1 MKVDMA
7 EARGIAVETALAAAE
22 REQESGRREAA
33 EAIYRLILEAD
44 PQNPKAG
51 FGLATLL
58 RSLGQSEEAAQ
69 LFNDVMTGVG
79 DDGLALASATNL
91 ANAELGRGRFVE
103 AIAAARE
110 ALARKQDHK
119 DAAVVLG
126 SALIG
131 LKRWG
136 EAAEV
141 FRQVSS
147 WPGAGLG
154 VWINLGVCLEQLGR
168 RAEAIDCYHSALALD
183 ENFLKAYLNL
193 SNCYRADGQYEEAA
207 RSAEKACQL
216 APQSA
221 DTHFALGNANMG
233 LGQVDDAVAAFRR
246 AVACQ
251 DDHAES
257 WINLGAAL
265 ERQRQYTE
273 ALQAYGKAVVLRP
286 NMALPV
292 LNQARVL
299 IALRYWEQ
307 GIKEAERALAIEPK
321 NAQAAFL
328 IGNAQLN
335 LRRLFEAKESY
346 QRALALN
353 PKMASAENNLGVVLE
368 QLGEPDAAIE
378 AYRRALAINPDFI
391 EAHSS
396 LLFSMNYHPDLSIEE
411 IFAEYKRWDERHS
424 RRLALSWPQHE
435 NDRQPDRRL
444 RVGYV
449 SPDFCRNVPHFFFEP
464 LIAGHDREAVE
475 LVAYAQ
481 VAHPDEVT
489 ERLQGHFTKWHDT
502 KGLSHQDLADRVRAD
517 GIDILVDLAGH
528 TLGNRLPVF
537 AQKPAP
543 VQVSWLGFGYT
554 TGLSAIDYYLADEDF
569 VPQGAEAYF
578 SERVYRLPRPGLVY
592 RPPAA
597 MPEVAP
603 LPAAANG
610 FVTFGYFSRPER
622 VNHRVIKA
630 WAALLR
636 AIPGARLFLN
646 HKAFVGPGMPERL
659 RQRFGE
665 HGVEGE
671 RLIIEQESPPWRS
684 YGRVDIALDPFPHNA
699 GTTTFEALWMGV
711 PVLSMA
717 GRPSVGRFGATILK
731 AVGLGDWV
739 ARDEAEYQRLGET
752 FARNRDDLRNLRAG
766 LRARVAASSLCDEAD
781 FVRSVEAAY
790 REMWHR
796 WCRS

>member
-1 MKVDMA
+1 MA
-7 EARGIAVETALAAAE
+7 EARGIAIETALGAAA
-22 REQESGRREAA
+22 REQEGGRREAA
-33 EAIYRLILEAD
+33 EALYRLILAAD

-58 RSLGQSEEAAQ
+58 RSLGRAEEAA
-69 LFNDVMTGVG
+69 LFFNAVMTS
-79 DDGLALASATNL
+79 DDEELVLAAAGNLASAEL
-91 ANAELGRGRFVE
+91 ARGHYVE

-110 ALARKQDHK
+110 ALARKQDHRE
-119 DAAVVLG
+119 AAVVLG

-131 LKRWG
+131 LKRWA
-136 EAAEV
+136 EAAAV
-141 FRQVSS
+141 FQQVSS
-147 WPGAGLG
+147 WPDAGLG

-168 RAEAIDCYHSALALD
+168 RDEAINSYHSALALD
-183 ENFLKAYLNL
+183 ENFLQVYLNL
-193 SNCYRADGQYEEAA
+193 SNCYRADGQHEEAA
-207 RSAEKACQL
+207 RFAQKACQL

-221 DTHFALGNANMG
+221 EAHFALGNARMG
-233 LGQVDDAVAAFRR
+233 LGQIDDATAAFRR

-265 ERQRQYTE
+265 ERQRQYAE

-328 IGNAQLN
+328 MGNAQLN

-346 QRALALN
+346 QKALALD
-353 PKMASAENNLGVVLE
+353 PKLASAENNLGVVLE

-378 AYRRALAINPDFI
+378 AYRRALAINPGFI

-411 IFAEYKRWDERHS
+411 IFAEYKRWDDHHS
-424 RRLALSWPQHE
+424 RRLAPSWPQHD
-435 NDRQPDRRL
+435 NDRRPDRRL

-464 LIAGHDREAVE
+464 LIAGHNPEAVE
-475 LVAYAQ
+475 LIAYAQ

-489 ERLQGHFTKWHDT
+489 ERLQGHFAKWHDT
-502 KGLSHQDLADRVRAD
+502 KGLSHQAVADRVRAD

-543 VQVSWLGFGYT
+543 VQLSWLGFGYT
-554 TGLSAIDYYLADEDF
+554 TGLSAIDYYLADADF
-569 VPQGAEAYF
+569 VPPGAEAYF
-578 SERVYRLPRPGLVY
+578 SEKVYRLPRPGLVY
-592 RPPAA
+592 RPPAG

-659 RQRFGE
+659 RHRFGE
-665 HGVEGE
+665 HGVEGD
-671 RLIIEQESPPWRS
+671 RLIIEQHSPPWQS

-711 PVLSMA
+711 PVLSLI
-717 GRPSVGRFGATILK
+717 GRPSVGRFGATILN
-731 AVGLGDWV
+731 AVGLSDWV
-739 ARDEAEYQRLGET
+739 AQDETEYQRLGET
-752 FARNRDDLRNLRAG
+752 FARNLDGLKDLRAG
-766 LRARVAASSLCDEAD
+766 LRARVAASSLCDEVD